1 MDKMNEN
8 NSKKDIAAKDNL
20 ISIEPKLKVKG
31 FNKENIGIVALT
43 KEDLQIRQRIT
54 RLLSTPYYND
64 LPQNHKIIIS
74 KITSAYQNKLD
85 GKELKEDEYILS
97 EHELVEFENIHDW
110 EVFRYLIYRYKYN
123 MYPVLKIVDEYPP
136 CVQIE
141 PVSMCNFRCV
151 FCYQSDKSFS
161 TKSSGHMGYMELDLF
176 KKVVDELEG
185 NVESITLAS
194 RGEPTLHKQLGEML
208 EYMRGKFLAVKINS
222 NASLL
227 TDKLIHTILSS
238 DIQTMAF
245 SIDAADKELYEKLRV
260 NGKFEK
266 TLKNVERFNE
276 IRDKEYPNSRLTT
289 RISGV
294 KVNEIQDVQKMVDLW
309 APYADIVAF
318 TNYTPWESSYEN
330 PVNDVSIPC
339 TELWRRLFVW
349 WDGKVNPCD
358 YDYKSLLSKWTTS
371 DKPISEI
378 WNSDHYKMLRKK
390 HLNDKR
396 KELDPCKRCISA

>member
-1 MDKMNEN
+1 MKEN
-8 NSKKDIAAKDNL
+8 NSKKDILDKDNL
-20 ISIEPKLKVKG
+20 ISVEPKLKVKG
-31 FNKENIGIVALT
+31 FNKENLGIVALT
-43 KEDLQIRQRIT
+43 KEDLQILQRIT
-54 RLLSTPYYND
+54 RLLSSTFYKD
-64 LPQNHKIIIS
+64 LSAINKNLIS
-74 KITSAYQNKLD
+74 KITGAYQNKLD
-85 GKELKEDEYILS
+85 GKELKEDQYILS
-97 EHELVEFENIHDW
+97 EHELVEFENIHDS
-110 EVFRYLIYRYKYN
+110 EVFRYLVYRYKYN
-123 MYPVLKIVDEYPP
+123 MYPVLKKVDEYPP

-161 TKSSGHMGYMELDLF
+161 NKKSGHMGYMELDLF
-176 KKVVDELEG
+176 KKVIDELEG

-194 RGEPTLHKQLGEML
+194 RGEPTLHKQLGEFL
-208 EYMRGKFLAVKINS
+208 DYMRGKFLAIKINS

-276 IRDKEYPNSRLTT
+276 IRYKHYPNSRLTT

-294 KVNEIQDVQKMVDLW
+294 KVNENQDVQKMIDLW

-330 PVNDVSIPC
+330 LVNDVSIPC

-358 YDYKSLLSKWTTS
+358 YDYKSLLSKWNTT

-378 WNSDHYKMLRKK
+378 WNSDYYKMLRAK
-390 HLNDKR
+390 HLNNER
-396 KELDPCKRCISA
+396 KEIEPCKRCISA

>member
-1 MDKMNEN
+1 MEVQ
-8 NSKKDIAAKDNL
+8 SKL
-20 ISIEPKLKVKG
+20 ITIEPKLKVKG
-31 FNKENIGIVALT
+31 FNIENLGIVALT
-43 KEDLQIRQRIT
+43 KEDLQIRHRIN
-54 RLLSTPYYND
+54 RLFKTPFYKDLS
-64 LPQNHKIIIS
+64 QNHKKLIS
-74 KITSAYQNKLD
+74 KITNGYKNRLD
-85 GKELKEDEYILS
+85 GKELEKDQYILS
-97 EHELVEFENIHDW
+97 GHELVEFENIHDW
-110 EVFRYLIYRYKYN
+110 EVFRYLVYRYKYN
-123 MYPVLKIVDEYPP
+123 MYPVLKIFDKYPP

-141 PVSMCNFRCV
+141 PASVCNFKCV
-151 FCYQSDKSFS
+151 FCYQVDKSFS
-161 TKSSGHMGYMELDLF
+161 NKNSGYMGYMELDLF

-208 EYMRGKFLAVKINS
+208 DYMNGKFLAVKINS

-227 TDKLIHTILSS
+227 SDKLIHTILSS

-245 SIDAADKELYEKLRV
+245 SIDAADKDLYEKLRV

-266 TLKNVERFNE
+266 TVKNVERFNE
-276 IRDKEYPNSRLTT
+276 IKDKEYPNSRLTT

-294 KVNEIQDVQKMVDLW
+294 KVNEVQDIQQMVDMW

-330 PVNDVSIPC
+330 PVNDVKLPC

-358 YDYKSLLSKWTTS
+358 YDYKSLLSKWNANET
-371 DKPISEI
+371 PISEL
-378 WNSDHYKMLRKK
+378 WNSDYYKKLRTK
-390 HLNDKR
+390 HLNEQR
-396 KELDPCKRCISA
+396 SEYEPCKRCISA